1 MKTLSGKK
9 TYFTAAAAVLTAIGA
24 YVAGEVDTQTT
35 VSSIFAALMAIFL
48 RSGISSEAQ
57 KISDKK

>member
-35 VSSIFAALMAIFL
+35 VSSIFAALMESAISVCSHAESL
-48 RSGISSEAQ
+48 KS
-57 KISDKK
+57 

>member
-48 RSGISSEAQ
+48 RSGISSAAQ